1 MTMRYK
7 NDGYTA
13 EVTNVSGG
21 VMLTLRD
28 RRGHILRRRRH
39 VDRDSAAGEM
49 WRYGRRW
56 KVA

>member
-1 MTMRYK
+1 MRYRG
-7 NDGYTA
+7 DGYTA

-28 RRGHILRRRRH
+28 RRGHILRRRGH
-39 VDRDSAAGEM
+39 ADRDSAAGEM